1 MEYNKSH
8 EVERYR
14 RLCLYCGFNTY
25 KKSKKFLESGFI
37 IIIYFFPSNANTLL
51 NFLLLQTRFLIRRIQ
66 LIQFI
71 WYEIKII
78 VHFILVSITSIRA
91 ESTRKYYKFKII
103 NHKSHGLE
111 GIELKLR
118 SKYEQIWSH
127 SCHVFQIL
135 IHNFFRAT
143 RRSFTIPIVQT
154 CARLELGSG
163 ICHVCN
169 LFKSN

>member
-1 MEYNKSH
+1 MILTHIRN
-8 EVERYR
+8 R
-14 RLCLYCGFNTY
+14 RN
-25 KKSKKFLESGFI
+25 FLNLVLLLLF
-37 IIIYFFPSNANTLL
+37 FFPSNANTLL

-78 VHFILVSITSIRA
+78 VHFVLVSITSIRA
-91 ESTRKYYKFKII
+91 ESTRNYYKFKII
-103 NHKSHGLE
+103 NHKSHALE